1 MEGPAGEEEEGEEEA
16 DGGDEERRRRSEPRP
31 SLWSAA
37 AKSRR
42 DSTQGGRLPSEVSM
56 PPPRTMMAS

>member
-1 MEGPAGEEEEGEEEA
+1 MEEEEEEE
-16 DGGDEERRRRSEPRP
+16 EEQEEKERET
-31 SLWSAA
+31 SLWSSA

-42 DSTQGGRLPSEVSM
+42 DSTQGGRVPSEVSM